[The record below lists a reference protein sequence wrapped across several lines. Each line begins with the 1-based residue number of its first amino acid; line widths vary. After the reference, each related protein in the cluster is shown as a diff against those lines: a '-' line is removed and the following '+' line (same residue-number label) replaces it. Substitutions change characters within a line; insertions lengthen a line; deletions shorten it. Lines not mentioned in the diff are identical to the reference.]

1 MILLNQFTSVS
12 TWKIHI
18 TDWIFH
24 KELNFFDI
32 GLSLII
38 SFFEPHSL
46 KFDFYKDHS
55 TGSINC
61 RISDNDD
68 KPLKSNSNIQIA
80 SDEIVEVKIP
90 FTAVTAKKDESVRF
104 IIALEKDGGLV
115 ERWPSSGY
123 VSFEVPTEDFDLL
136 NWYV

>member
-1 MILLNQFTSVS
+1 M
-12 TWKIHI
+12 
-18 TDWIFH
+18 
-24 KELNFFDI
+24 
-32 GLSLII
+32 
-38 SFFEPHSL
+38 
-46 KFDFYKDHS
+46 
-55 TGSINC
+55 
-61 RISDNDD
+61 RISWLN
-68 KPLKSNSNIQIA
+68 LTVNIQIA

-115 ERWPSSGY
+115 ERWPSRGY